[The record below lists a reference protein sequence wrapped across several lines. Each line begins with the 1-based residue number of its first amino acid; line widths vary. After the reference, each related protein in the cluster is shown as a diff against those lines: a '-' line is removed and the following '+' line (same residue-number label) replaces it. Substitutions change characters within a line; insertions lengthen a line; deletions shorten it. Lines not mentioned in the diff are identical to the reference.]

1 MLPRLA
7 RAPPS
12 LGPRTQATIAMIV
25 PPALRSHS
33 RSLFTGSSLTVRPS
47 VPMAICSCLATT
59 LLSVTTVPCRILV
72 LQWPFSRI
80 RTTCAP
86 ISYRPTAQLSRVDA
100 AFSLP
105 SLALRPT
112 GSLTLNGARL
122 MLTEV
127 ARPTLKWCSMRA
139 KAASLTSSMR

>member
-7 RAPPS
+7 RAPSS
-12 LGPRTQATIAMIV
+12 LVSRAQATIVMIV

-59 LLSVTTVPCRILV
+59 FLSVTTVPCRILV

-86 ISYRPTAQLSRVDA
+86 IRYRPTAQLSRVDA

-105 SLALRPT
+105 SPALRPT
-112 GSLTLNGARL
+112 GSLTLNGALL
-122 MLTEV
+122 MLAEV

-139 KAASLTSSMR
+139 